1 MKLAKYL
8 LGTLFIVLLCSG
20 CSVAKKEQSFLFSDS
35 CVEETYS
42 YSRQATTT
50 TAVITT
56 ETTTETTTTTTTT
69 TTTME
74 TTTASSSTEVTVI
87 TEVIT
92 PPETDS
98 PEETYSEPIEMTECS
113 EAVYQYDISEVD
125 RVMLCNL
132 VAHEYGSDWVPVSEK
147 AKVVAVVMN
156 RVNSDL
162 FPNTIYEVLTQ
173 PNQFSGYIAQD
184 SYTSKVTDSVVESV
198 DYYFNHVS
206 EFGSYLY
213 FEGDG
218 TYNYFH

>member
-8 LGTLFIVLLCSG
+8 LGTLIVVLLCSG
-20 CSVAKKEQSFLFSDS
+20 CSVAKQEQSFLFSDS

-42 YSRQATTT
+42 YVRQVTTT
-50 TAVITT
+50 TGV
-56 ETTTETTTTTTTT
+56 TTTSETTTTTTTLT
-69 TTTME
+69 TAE
-74 TTTASSSTEVTVI
+74 TTTASPTTEVTVI
-87 TEVIT
+87 TEVII

-98 PEETYSEPIEMTECS
+98 SEETYCEPVEVTECS
-113 EAVYQYDISEVD
+113 DTVYQYDISEID
-125 RVMLCNL
+125 RIMLCNL
-132 VAHEYGSDWVPVSEK
+132 VAHEYGSDWVSVSEK

-162 FPNTIYEVLTQ
+162 FPNTVYEVITQ

-184 SYTSKVTDSVVESV
+184 SYTSKVTDSVIESV